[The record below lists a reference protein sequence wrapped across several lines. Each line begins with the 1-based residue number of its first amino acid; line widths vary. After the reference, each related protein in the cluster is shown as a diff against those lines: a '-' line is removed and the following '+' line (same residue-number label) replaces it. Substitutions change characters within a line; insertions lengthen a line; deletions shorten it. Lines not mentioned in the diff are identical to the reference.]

1 MTYTK
6 NKNIKNAFVSYSKST
21 NYCLCDCYGN
31 FSQAKENAMEYCKN
45 LMQKLNGYG
54 LKIIG
59 FNSMTF
65 SVGFIGEIPDNKTG
79 EIKKVFCYITRDY
92 DRYIFIEDLPY
103 SDIWQ
108 YGY

>member
-1 MTYTK
+1 MTYTN
-6 NKNIKNAFVSYSKST
+6 NKNIKNKFVDYSKST
-21 NYCLCDCYGN
+21 NYTLRDIYTN
-31 FSQAKENAMEYCKN
+31 FSIYKENAYNYCVE

-65 SVGFIGEIPDNKTG
+65 SVGFIGEIPDSKTG
-79 EIKKVFCYITRDY
+79 EIKKAFCYITRDY
-92 DRYIFIEDLPY
+92 DRYIFIENLP
-103 SDIWQ
+103 SADVWQ